1 MEIQIVID
9 TNVVAS
15 ALRSS
20 KGASYKLLSTI
31 DSDIFDV
38 NISTPLVLEYE
49 SVLKTDKRF
58 SFLSSKE
65 IDDLI
70 NFICLVSNKHQIF
83 YLWRPFLKDPYDDLI
98 LELAVKSNSKYI
110 VTYNKKDFKNVDK
123 FGIKAVTPKEFLQLI
138 GVIK

>member
-70 NFICLVSNKHQIF
+70 NFICLVSNKHQI
-83 YLWRPFLKDPYDDLI
+83 I
-98 LELAVKSNSKYI
+98 N
-110 VTYNKKDFKNVDK
+110 
-123 FGIKAVTPKEFLQLI
+123 
-138 GVIK
+138 